1 MYFSRSGTPGTNID
15 TSFFANLGIKGY
27 VAASGRGTVTGKAS
41 GADSSMDWVVHW
53 YNNDAQYWTYT
64 ASDGSFTSPA
74 MKPGTY
80 TMKYYQGE
88 FPVAETTV
96 TVSAGSSTT
105 KNISGSIKTGTTIFK
120 IGEWDGQ

>member
-53 YNNDAQYWTYT
+53 YDQNTEQII
-64 ASDGSFTSPA
+64 
-74 MKPGTY
+74 M
-80 TMKYYQGE
+80 
-88 FPVAETTV
+88 
-96 TVSAGSSTT
+96 
-105 KNISGSIKTGTTIFK
+105 
-120 IGEWDGQ
+120 